1 MAHQVYEWVSGK
13 YFAPMPL
20 FCYLTI
26 QHDLVDL
33 LTVADKAKTLHESLG
48 QETGDE
54 EMR

>member
-1 MAHQVYEWVSGK
+1 MSY
-13 YFAPMPL
+13 

-26 QHDLVDL
+26 QVDLVNL
-33 LTVADKAKTLHESLG
+33 LTVADKAKPLHESLG